1 MSHCRQ
7 TKERREI
14 LKKIMAI
21 MRDEGKILL
30 DYSETF
36 YYIQNLIGNANFP
49 IILPVLY
56 CQAHEASHML

>member
-1 MSHCRQ
+1 
-7 TKERREI
+7 
-14 LKKIMAI
+14 MAI

-56 CQAHEASHML
+56 CQAHEASHMLWFQHKISM